1 VARYQAVVDGTG
13 TGSPA
18 LCLTGAR
25 SNNIWVDG
33 EPCKAGMVRRQAV
46 SDEAG
51 TEDRG
56 KSPTKV
62 PAEGSAD
69 STSTPVRHPVALSC
83 DGATSYAER

>member
-1 VARYQAVVDGTG
+1 VARYKAVLNCTG

-25 SNNIWVDG
+25 SNDIWVDG
-33 EPCKAGMVRRQAV
+33 EPCEARVVWRQAV

-56 KSPTKV
+56 KCPTKV

-83 DGATSYAER
+83 DRAASDAER